1 MTCLLA
7 EQDLCVPN
15 YIRDYVAA
23 GSLISQSTS
32 FTYAYRQ
39 ADIYAGRTL
48 KGAKPSQLPVPQPT
62 TFELAINLKTT
73 HRAGQATRYRRRVDR
88 VAAFLMQCECPVM
101 AGGLNRSTQHFIL
114 KKRWSVAMERKFRRW
129 FTAAE
134 KTELWDRWKRGE
146 SLKAIGRAF
155 GKPSSSIY
163 FLVSPHGGIRPALR
177 RRSRLALTPSEREV
191 ISRGIAAHQSVR
203 SIAKL
208 LGRSPSTV
216 SREMSR
222 NGGHDRY
229 RAALA
234 DENAWARSRRPK
246 CCKLAN
252 SPRLRQAVAGK
263 LRLDWSPEQIAG
275 WLKRTHPEDGCNQVS
290 HETIYRSLFVQTRG
304 VLKKELLGHLRSKR
318 SMRRSRP
325 VDPNGDRRGH
335 IKDIVSIRQRPAVVE
350 DRAVPGHW
358 EGDLLSGPNNSYIAT
373 LVERHTRYVML
384 AKVAGKDT
392 QTVVSALIKQAK
404 RLPKEL
410 YKSLTWDRGKELTDH
425 RRFTL
430 ATKIDVYFCDPQS
443 PWQRGSN
450 ENTNGLLR
458 QYFPKGTD
466 LSVHSQAYLNKVA
479 RQLNERPRETLQFET
494 PAERFNA
501 CVASTGRA
509 GRPC

>member
-1 MTCLLA
+1 MECMA
-7 EQDLCVPN
+7 M
-15 YIRDYVAA
+15 
-23 GSLISQSTS
+23 
-32 FTYAYRQ
+32 RQ
-39 ADIYAGRTL
+39 GY
-48 KGAKPSQLPVPQPT
+48 
-62 TFELAINLKTT
+62 
-73 HRAGQATRYRRRVDR
+73 
-88 VAAFLMQCECPVM
+88 
-101 AGGLNRSTQHFIL
+101 
-114 KKRWSVAMERKFRRW
+114 FRG

-134 KTELWDRWKRGE
+134 KTELWDRWQRGE

-163 FLVSPHGGIRPALR
+163 FQLAPHGGIRPAPR
-177 RRSRLALTPSEREV
+177 RRSRLALTLAEREE
-191 ISRGIAAHQSVR
+191 ISRAIAEYQSTR
-203 SIAKL
+203 SIAWL

-216 SREMSR
+216 SREISR
-222 NGGHDRY
+222 NGGYDGY
-229 RAALA
+229 RAAVAAAKALDRA
-234 DENAWARSRRPK
+234 RRPK
-246 CCKLAN
+246 RCKLATN
-252 SPRLRQAVAGK
+252 SQLRQAVAGK

-275 WLKRTHPEDGCNQVS
+275 WLKRTHPEDECNRVS
-290 HETIYRSLFVQTRG
+290 HETIYRSLFVQARG
-304 VLKKELLGHLRSKR
+304 VLKKELLNHLRSKR
-318 SMRRSRP
+318 SMRRSKP
-325 VDPNGDRRGH
+325 FDPNGDRRGH
-335 IKDIVSIRQRPAVVE
+335 IKDIVSIRQRPATVE
-350 DRAVPGHW
+350 DRAVPSHW

-392 QTVVSALIKQAK
+392 ETVVSALIKQAK
-404 RLPKEL
+404 KLPKEL

-501 CVASTGRA
+501 CVASTLRA
-509 GRPC
+509 AFETHLRHEPEKTSRSRIKRLRGVRRPQYRL